1 MESNRDPAKVPRSRL
16 LRKRVKC
23 FMDISIDDEPA
34 GRLVV
39 ELRPD
44 VNPRTAENFRAL
56 CTGRDRHRLQGVQV
70 PQVGFLLSQLR
81 RETEID
87 VQGMNC

>member
-56 CTGRDRHRLQGVQV
+56 CTG
-70 PQVGFLLSQLR
+70 
-81 RETEID
+81 ETGIGYKGCKFHKL
-87 VQGMNC
+87 VFCCPNYGAKPKLMYKV